1 MHVLKAHR
9 ARVTR
14 LRASLDKLFS
24 LHQEHLSNWSEIV
37 RIVAEKGTNDPPE
50 IKPHFDRTQELA
62 REITKLRRD
71 TFGALPHQS
80 ELNIASL
87 VESSYGDATG
97 ESAKSAANTGQE
109 MPDEGS
115 TEEITEEFNEEITE
129 EITEEI
135 MEDGAEESTT
145 EEITVEPEEAG
156 ETSTAK

>member
-24 LHQEHLSNWSEIV
+24 LHQEHLSNWGEIV

-129 EITEEI
+129 EI